1 MGRDGWWQNT
11 SWNEETEAA
20 FFRKLA
26 RARNKSLYLKGQA
39 RFLASNHPAAALRLL
54 DQYFALGGDF
64 GEAEAH
70 FYRARAHVAL
80 RNVDAAIHS
89 FEAALAREDAHPNFL
104 TWAFLELPVLIATE
118 RRSALYDRAIDV
130 LTAHKSESLLIFPIQ
145 HYKWHGALA
154 LILHEKGQTLEA
166 QSAAKQALE
175 AAKATHTGFRYHP
188 NLNPYRNGASV
199 VLGKITMRTRWSIAI
214 HHENQNEDSL
224 ITEDH
229 FVHFADVLQRMKR
242 NKDKIFVVRSPKTAK
257 SMEVQ
262 AFNNL

>member
-1 MGRDGWWQNT
+1 MQDLYPRPEGTPVLQIGGGPAATHATIIGGLSASGQQQGCIVGRDGWWQNT

-118 RRSALYDRAIDV
+118 RRSALYDRAIDI

-188 NLNPYRNGASV
+188 NLGLAGDTRDEFGTR
-199 VLGKITMRTRWSIAI
+199 LRKIVDKPRARFRWWS
-214 HHENQNEDSL
+214 
-224 ITEDH
+224 
-229 FVHFADVLQRMKR
+229 K
-242 NKDKIFVVRSPKTAK
+242 
-257 SMEVQ
+257 
-262 AFNNL
+262 